1 MPEPCAAVVARAT
14 SGAGGDATQTDGSGG
29 GAVPGTLGPFED
41 HPAGLRAGRPVSR
54 FVVFALFI
62 DLEFFCF
69 FLFYLFYLFF
79 LFFLFYLFYLP
90 YV

>member
-54 FVVFALFI
+54 FVVFAPFI
-62 DLEFFCF
+62 DREFCFICFICFICFFCF
-69 FLFYLFYLFF
+69 ICPIYR
-79 LFFLFYLFYLP
+79 P
-90 YV
+90 ID

>member
-62 DLEFFCF
+62 DLEFCF
-69 FLFYLFYLFF
+69 FVFWFF
-79 LFFLFYLFYLP
+79 LFFLFYLP